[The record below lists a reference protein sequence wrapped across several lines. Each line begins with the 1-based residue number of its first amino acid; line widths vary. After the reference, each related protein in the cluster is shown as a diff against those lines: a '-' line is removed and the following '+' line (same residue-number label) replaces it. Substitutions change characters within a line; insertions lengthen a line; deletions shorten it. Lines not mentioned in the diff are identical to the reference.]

1 VWNVEL
7 LLTNENVNVNIKPLQ
22 YSTDSI
28 RDALNNDDTT
38 NALQQLISTDVELH
52 KNKIVSSG

>member
-52 KNKIVSSG
+52 KNNIVSSG